1 MKNKNLPSLINIV
14 SPSEEPVTL
23 AEAKLYLR
31 VDNID
36 EDTLINQIIKTAR
49 ISAEKYIG
57 KSLITQQWRLS
68 FDKYAPM
75 EVYLRRGPIQ
85 TVDSVKFF
93 DKNSNETILSSNQY
107 SLSVDNRKLI
117 FEITPLSNSIEI
129 NYTAG
134 YGLSAS
140 VPNDI
145 KQGMLIHI
153 AQLYENRPFN
163 TALQN
168 RSRDLYFP
176 YKELRL

>member
-1 MKNKNLPSLINIV
+1 MKTTNIPSLINTV
-14 SPSEEPVTL
+14 SPTEEPVSL

-36 EDTLINQIIKTAR
+36 EDALINQIIKTAR
-49 ISAEKYIG
+49 ISAEKYMG

-75 EVYLRRGPIQ
+75 EVYLRRLPVQ
-85 TVDSVKFF
+85 SVTNVKFF
-93 DKNSNETILSSNQY
+93 DKAGNETILNSSQY
-107 SLSVDNRKLI
+107 NLSVDNRKLI

-134 YGLSAS
+134 YGLSSS
-140 VPNDI
+140 VPDDI
-145 KQGMLIHI
+145 KQGILIHI

-163 TALQN
+163 TALQK